1 MKKLLSIFAFIL
13 TSVLYSQTPE
23 KMSYQ
28 AIVRNADG
36 NLLSNKTVGMQIS
49 ILKSTSSG
57 TEVYVETHTI
67 DTNKNGLVTIEI
79 GTGNVIIGNF
89 TAINWGQ
96 DTYFVKTETDLD
108 GGTNYTVSGTSQL
121 LSVPYALHAKTA
133 GNLINYKVG
142 DFAHGGIVFWV
153 DETGRHGLVCA
164 KENQTSLAWFA
175 GTFGNTYAD
184 GNGIYAGKA
193 NNSIIITAHIAIKKE
208 DEDIYAARLCNEL
221 TTKENNI
228 TYGDWYLPSKY
239 ELNLMYENR
248 AIINA
253 TSAEN
258 SGEDFVND
266 VYWSSTENTTS
277 RAWIINFST
286 GQESDVLKNV
296 VNNVRA
302 IRAF

>member
-1 MKKLLSIFAFIL
+1 MLIFVFVL
-13 TSVLYSQTPE
+13 TSVIHAQTPE

-36 NLLSNKTVGMQIS
+36 NLLGNTTVGIQIS
-49 ILKSTSSG
+49 ILKNNSNG
-57 TEVYVETHTI
+57 TEIYVETHAKN
-67 DTNKNGLVTIEI
+67 TNKNGLITLEI

-89 TAINWGQ
+89 TTIDWGN
-96 DTYFVKTETDLD
+96 DSYFIKSETDLE
-108 GGTNYTVSGTSQL
+108 GGTNYTISGTSQL

-133 GNLINYKVG
+133 ENLKNYKIG

-153 DETGRHGLVCA
+153 DETGKHGLVCA
-164 KENQTSLAWFA
+164 KNNQTSVAWFA
-175 GTFGNTYAD
+175 GTFGNTYAK

-193 NNSIIITAHIAIKKE
+193 NNAIIIPAHIAINKD
-208 DEDIYAARLCNEL
+208 DEDSYAARLCNEL
-221 TTKENNI
+221 SIEENNI
-228 TYGDWYLPSKY
+228 TYGDWYLPSKF

-253 TSAEN
+253 TSTAN
-258 SGEDFVND
+258 NGDNFVND
-266 VYWSSTENTTS
+266 VYWSSTENTIS
-277 RAWIINFST
+277 RAWIVNFNT
-286 GQESDVLKNV
+286 GQETDVLKNV